1 MGLGS
6 PRAMQE
12 ESGCGRVPCAGR
24 KGDGIF
30 QAEEIT
36 RVKASG
42 YSIEY
47 GVLGRIK
54 EDRYG

>member
-1 MGLGS
+1 M
-6 PRAMQE
+6 AMQE

-36 RVKASG
+36 HK
-42 YSIEY
+42 
-47 GVLGRIK
+47 K
-54 EDRYG
+54 P